1 MTPKNIISSKL
12 WDFILKWFA
21 GKGVVYEAASEYV
34 YTGKHFILLV
44 LAIIAT
50 VAVFFI
56 YRKKPEKTVRRSLVV
71 AAYVMMA
78 CEILSKISKLIYFA
92 DLGKLTFAQA
102 VQVILP
108 IHFCSIIIWV
118 LIFAILFD
126 NKAMISFGG
135 VCGLLG
141 TLVYLLYPAEGLG
154 ASFIH
159 FRAFSSIFTHSL
171 GFVVCFN
178 MFAFKMIKL
187 ELKDMWKTFVLL
199 ASMVIYC
206 LIMNILFPYDA
217 NGNLNNYLFM
227 IKNPTTI
234 NTGIIPYQLVFA
246 VVAVVFFASMYLIP
260 HYSRKI
266 KQKRN
271 NHINN
276 AAKEISQ
283 NNE

>member
-1 MTPKNIISSKL
+1 MTIKSLIGSSFG
-12 WDFILKWFA
+12 DFILKWFA
-21 GKGVVYEAASEYV
+21 GKGVIYQAASEYV
-34 YTGKHFILLV
+34 YTLKHFIV
-44 LAIIAT
+44 LALAAALTLT
-50 VAVFFI
+50 VYFV
-56 YRKKPEKTVRRSLVV
+56 YRNKPNSTRRKSLVI
-71 AAYVMMA
+71 AAYIMMA

-118 LIFAILFD
+118 LIFAILFN

-178 MFAFKMIKL
+178 MFVFKMIKL

-199 ASMVIYC
+199 ACMVVYC

-227 IKNPTTI
+227 VKNPTTI
-234 NTGIIPYQLVFA
+234 NTGVIPYQLVFML
-246 VVAVVFFASMYLIP
+246 VAIVFFASMYLIP
-260 HYSRKI
+260 YYIRKA
-266 KQKRN
+266 KQNKT
-271 NHINN
+271 IT
-276 AAKEISQ
+276 
-283 NNE
+283 NEDENKQQ

>member
-1 MTPKNIISSKL
+1 MNPKYFISSEL

-21 GKGVVYEAASEYV
+21 GKGVVYQEASEYV
-34 YTGKHFILLV
+34 YTGKHFIVLA

-50 VAVFFI
+50 TAVFFI
-56 YRKKPEKTVRRSLVV
+56 YRKKTETTIRKSLVI
-71 AAYVMMA
+71 AAYIMMA

-102 VQVILP
+102 IQVILP

-118 LIFAILFD
+118 LIFAILF
-126 NKAMISFGG
+126 NYKPLISFGG

-159 FRAFSSIFTHSL
+159 FRAFSSIFTHSI

-178 MFAFKMIKL
+178 LFAFKMIKL

-199 ASMVIYC
+199 ACMVVYC
-206 LIMNILFPYDA
+206 GLMNLLFPYDA

-234 NTGIIPYQLVFA
+234 NTGVIPYQLVFLLIA
-246 VVAVVFFASMYLIP
+246 VLFFASMYLIP
-260 HYSRKI
+260 HYIRKF
-266 KQKRN
+266 KEKKTNQLNDTTN
-271 NHINN
+271 NSKN
-276 AAKEISQ
+276 
-283 NNE
+283 